1 MVAPSSFLARHT
13 INSVQILINIAL
25 CVLSVE
31 LTGDGQSPHSPP
43 EAMLYLVLI
52 VYSTA
57 INSGNISLSYLFP
70 DTDIPYKTS
79 PAEYTRL
86 GLTKSKQRLPG
97 ISIYLYVYL
106 YV

>member
-31 LTGDGQSPHSPP
+31 LTGDGQSPPSPP

-57 INSGNISLSYLFP
+57 INSVNIVYP
-70 DTDIPYKTS
+70 IS
-79 PAEYTRL
+79 PQILIFR
-86 GLTKSKQRLPG
+86 TKHRLPSTRDWG
-97 ISIYLYVYL
+97 
-106 YV
+106 

>member
-1 MVAPSSFLARHT
+1 MVAPSSFLARYA
-13 INSVQILINIAL
+13 INSVHILINIAL

-57 INSGNISLSYLFP
+57 IILIVETWSILSL
-70 DTDIPYKTS
+70 
-79 PAEYTRL
+79 TR
-86 GLTKSKQRLPG
+86 
-97 ISIYLYVYL
+97 
-106 YV
+106 